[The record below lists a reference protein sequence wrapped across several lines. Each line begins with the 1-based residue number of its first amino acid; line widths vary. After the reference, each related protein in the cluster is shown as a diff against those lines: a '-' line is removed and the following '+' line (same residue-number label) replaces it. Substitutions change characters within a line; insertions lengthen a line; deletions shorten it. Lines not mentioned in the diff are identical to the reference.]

1 MAIPFS
7 ELNKINPSSRIILF
21 EMELT
26 VGIHVPNPN
35 TQNLETVFR
44 FHNGCNLNLNT
55 EIKFANQ
62 SYQRVPVKADG
73 FEQNGQ
79 GIQKRPA
86 LTFSNLGGIVKDGEV
101 RNMSDFLALV
111 NAVTPNNDLIGA
123 KITRRQ
129 VLASSLDHSNFVGNN
144 PFGTPSDPP
153 DQLRTQIFTI
163 DRKAQENREVVVF
176 ECTTTL
182 DMQNLLIP
190 RRVVTR
196 DLFPAVGNFA

>member
-1 MAIPFS
+1 
-7 ELNKINPSSRIILF
+7 
-21 EMELT
+21 
-26 VGIHVPNPN
+26 
-35 TQNLETVFR
+35 
-44 FHNGCNLNLNT
+44 
-55 EIKFANQ
+55 
-62 SYQRVPVKADG
+62 
-73 FEQNGQ
+73 
-79 GIQKRPA
+79 
-86 LTFSNLGGIVKDGEV
+86 
-101 RNMSDFLALV
+101 MSDFLALV

-129 VLASSLDHSNFVGNN
+129 VLASSLDNDNFIGNN

-190 RRVVTR
+190 RRVITR